1 MPDTKIYIFDR
12 ERNVVEFKAGDVIFT
27 KGDAAT
33 HLYIVQTGEVEIKL
47 TDNHSEMVESGT
59 FFGEMS
65 LISHEPRS
73 ATAIAKTD
81 VKLVPVDEKR
91 FLFMVSET
99 PNFALTVMKVIT
111 DRLRK
116 ENEIEIALSKAQ
128 NKS

>member
-1 MPDTKIYIFDR
+1 MADTKIYIFDR
-12 ERNVVEFKAGDVIFT
+12 EKNVLEFKAGETIFN
-27 KGDAAT
+27 KGDAAS
-33 HLYIVQTGEVEIKL
+33 HLYIVQTGEVEIQL
-47 TDNHSEMVESGT
+47 TATHSEIVDAGT

-99 PNFALTVMKVIT
+99 PNFALTVLKVMA
-111 DRLRK
+111 DRLRR
-116 ENEIEIALSKAQ
+116 ENEAEIAAARGATGS
-128 NKS
+128 